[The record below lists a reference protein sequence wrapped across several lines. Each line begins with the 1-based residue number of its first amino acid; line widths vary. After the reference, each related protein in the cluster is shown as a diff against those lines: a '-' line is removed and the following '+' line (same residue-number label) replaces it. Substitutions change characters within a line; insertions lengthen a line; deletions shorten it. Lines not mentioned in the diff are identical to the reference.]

1 MHARAHN
8 FTHMNLVQVT
18 QESITIGQPLPF
30 ALRDKTGILLAR
42 KGFVIVARDDL
53 EAMRGRGLGFYV
65 DVSESERH
73 QKAFVGK
80 LFELVR
86 DERPIGKIANAQMT
100 TKDLRTTHPDAVNG
114 TPDWLDLQIESNR
127 LLRDVHNAHFPDEL
141 ERLHTQLS
149 QHCRR
154 NADGALFAL
163 FHLAASELNLYNAT
177 HAMLVSVICGLTAR
191 EVLGWPEQ
199 MVETVCK
206 AALTMNISMGGLQ
219 DRLAMQHEAPSA
231 TQHLQIEQHPEQSV
245 ELLMKLGLHDPEWLE
260 AVRDHHRTLPGALGT
275 RTTGQRMARLIQRA
289 DMFAARLSPR
299 ISRRPSTAAAA
310 MQACY
315 FDENRAIDEAGAAL
329 IKAVGVYSPGSLVR
343 LANLE
348 VGVVVRRGANT
359 TTPRVAILLNRD
371 GFSTGEHVIRDTS
384 QRELRITSSVAQH
397 ECKVKINLDR
407 LLALT
412 TNAASGRLW

>member
-1 MHARAHN
+1 
-8 FTHMNLVQVT
+8 MNLVQVT

-30 ALRDKTGILLAR
+30 ALRDATGTLLAR
-42 KGFVIVARDDL
+42 KGFVIGARDDL

-86 DERPIGKIANAQMT
+86 DERPIGKIANAQLT
-100 TKDLRTTHPDAVNG
+100 TKDLGTIHSDTADG
-114 TPDWLDLQIESNR
+114 TPDWLNLQIEGNR
-127 LLRDVHNAHFPDEL
+127 LLRDVHVAHFPDDL
-141 ERLHTQLS
+141 ERLYTQLNRHS
-149 QHCRR
+149 RR

-163 FHLAASELNLYNAT
+163 FHLAANELHLYSAT

-191 EVLGWPEQ
+191 DVLGWPEK
-199 MVETVCK
+199 MVETVGK
-206 AALTMNISMGGLQ
+206 AALTMNIGMGGLQ
-219 DRLAMQHEAPSA
+219 DRLALQREAPNA
-231 TQHLQIEQHPEQSV
+231 AQRLQIEQHPARSI
-245 ELLMKLGLHDPEWLE
+245 ELLLKLGLRDPDWLE
-260 AVRDHHRTLPGALGT
+260 AVRDHHRTNAGDLGT
-275 RTTGQRMARLIQRA
+275 RTPGQRMARLIQRA
-289 DMFAARLSPR
+289 DMLAARLSPR
-299 ISRRPSTAAAA
+299 ASRRPSTAAAA

-315 FDENRAIDEAGAAL
+315 FDENKKLDEAGAAL

-348 VGVVVRRGANT
+348 VGIVVRRGANT
-359 TTPRVAILLNRD
+359 TTPRVAILVNRF

-397 ECKVKINLDR
+397 ECKVKINLNR

-412 TNAASGRLW
+412 TSAASGRLW